1 MTRPD
6 PSPIPT
12 SSWPQELSAG
22 EAEILARVWHGADT
36 EAEGE
41 RYLAHVARVAAAS
54 PADAR
59 AVAWL
64 HDALERTDLPEED
77 LLLAGMS
84 DDQLRALRLLT
95 RHTPAGHD
103 EAYLAHV
110 GFIARAA
117 GRAGSM
123 ARSVKHADLRDHIA
137 HKRQLAD
144 RWAPP
149 YRRALALL
157 DPGGHIRST

>member
-1 MTRPD
+1 MSRLD
-6 PSPIPT
+6 PSPLPT
-12 SSWPQELSAG
+12 SSWAEELSAG
-22 EAEILARVWHGADT
+22 EAEILARVSHAPDT
-36 EAEGE
+36 EADGE
-41 RYLAHVARVAAAS
+41 PHLAHLARVAAAS

-64 HDALERTDLPEED
+64 HDALERTDVREED
-77 LLLAGMS
+77 LLLAGLS

-95 RHTPAGHD
+95 RYTPTGHD

-137 HKRQLAD
+137 HKRQRAG

-157 DPGGHIRST
+157 DPGGHLRST

>member
-1 MTRPD
+1 
-6 PSPIPT
+6 
-12 SSWPQELSAG
+12 
-22 EAEILARVWHGADT
+22 
-36 EAEGE
+36 
-41 RYLAHVARVAAAS
+41 VARVAAAS

-77 LLLAGMS
+77 LLLAGLS

-110 GFIARAA
+110 GFIARAS
-117 GRAGSM
+117 GRAGQM
-123 ARSVKHADLRDHIA
+123 ARSVKQADLRDHIA
-137 HKRQLAD
+137 HPRRLPD

-157 DPGGHIRST
+157 DRAGSPA

>member
-1 MTRPD
+1 MSRQD
-6 PSPIPT
+6 QSPLPT
-12 SSWPQELSAG
+12 SSWADELSVG
-22 EAEILARVWHGADT
+22 EAEILARVWHGAETD
-36 EAEGE
+36 AQGE
-41 RYLAHVARVAAAS
+41 PYLAHVARVAAAS

-64 HDALERTDLPEED
+64 HDTLERTHLREQD
-77 LLLAGMS
+77 LLLAGLS

-110 GFIARAA
+110 GLIARAA

-123 ARSVKHADLRDHIA
+123 ARSVKRADLRDHIA

-157 DPGGHIRST
+157 DRPAHLRCA

>member
-1 MTRPD
+1 MARPD
-6 PSPIPT
+6 PSPLPT
-12 SSWPQELSAG
+12 SSWAQELSAC
-22 EAEILARVWHGADT
+22 EAEILARVWHAADT
-36 EAEGE
+36 DAEGE

-64 HDALERTDLPEED
+64 HDALERTTLREED
-77 LLLAGMS
+77 LLLAGVS

-95 RHTPAGHD
+95 RHTPAGND
-103 EAYLAHV
+103 VAYLAHAS
-110 GFIARAA
+110 FIARAA
-117 GRAGSM
+117 GRAGRM
-123 ARSVKHADLRDHIA
+123 ARSVKQADLRDHIA
-137 HKRQLAD
+137 HPRRLPD

-157 DPGGHIRST
+157 DRAGTPA

>member
-1 MTRPD
+1 MARPD
-6 PSPIPT
+6 PSPLPT
-12 SSWPQELSAG
+12 SSWPDELSVG
-22 EAEILARVWHGADT
+22 EAEMLARVWHGAET
-36 EAEGE
+36 NAQGE
-41 RYLAHVARVAAAS
+41 PYLAHVARVAAAS

-64 HDALERTDLPEED
+64 HDALERTHLREQD
-77 LLLAGMS
+77 LLLAGLS

-95 RHTPAGHD
+95 RHTPAGDD

-110 GFIARAA
+110 GFMARAA
-117 GRAGSM
+117 GRAGRM
-123 ARSVKHADLRDHIA
+123 ARSVKRADLRDHIT
-137 HKRQLAD
+137 HTRQLPD

-157 DPGGHIRST
+157 DRPAHVRCT